1 MRTTTRGALMLA
13 SGIPASG
20 FAAQYNLG
28 PPQTPIASQIYDLH
42 TFILTICVVIFVL
55 VFGVMFYSIFKHRKS
70 VGHKAANFHE
80 NTTVEVIWTIVPFLI
95 LMGMAIP
102 ATKTIIAMKD
112 TSNPDLTIKATGY
125 QWKWGYQ
132 YIKGEGDLAGVSD
145 GISFYSNL
153 STPLEQIYGKNVV
166 KSDNYLLEVDEP
178 LVVPI
183 NKKVRILITAD
194 DVIHAFWVPAFG
206 VKQDAIPGFIRDT
219 WFTVDTPGT
228 YRGQCAELCGK
239 EHGFMPIVVVAME
252 ADKYREWAAK
262 QKVKYAAPATEAAA
276 APVVVADAK
285 SADPVDG
292 KKVYE
297 GLCQVCHMA
306 GVANAPKAGDKVAWS
321 PRIKQ
326 GIGTLHQHAVK
337 GYNLMPAKG
346 GNPALSD
353 AQVHAAVDY
362 IVGLAK

>member
-1 MRTTTRGALMLA
+1 MLA
-13 SGIPASG
+13 SGIPLTG
-20 FAAQYNLG
+20 FAAQYNLIQ
-28 PPQTPIASQIYDLH
+28 PQTPIAEQIYGLH
-42 TFILTICVVIFVL
+42 TFILSICIVIFVL
-55 VFGVMFYSIFKHRKS
+55 VFGTMFYSIFKHRKS

-112 TSNPDLTIKATGY
+112 TSNPDLTIKATGH
-125 QWKWGYQ
+125 QWKWEYD

-153 STPLEQIYGKNVV
+153 ATPMDQIYDNAV
-166 KSDNYLLEVDEP
+166 KSENYLMEVDEP
-178 LVVPI
+178 LVVPVH
-183 NKKVRILITAD
+183 KKVRVLITAN

-219 WFTVDTPGT
+219 WFKVDTPGT

-239 EHGFMPIVVVAME
+239 EHGFMPIVVVALD

-262 QKVKYAAPATEAAA
+262 QKARQAPAAAAAA
-276 APVVVADAK
+276 APTAVAA
-285 SADPVDG
+285 AGPVDG

-297 GLCQVCHMA
+297 GLCQACHLV
-306 GVANAPKAGDKVAWS
+306 GVAGAPKAGDKALWG

-326 GIGTLHQHAVK
+326 GVDTLHQHAVK
-337 GYNLMPAKG
+337 GINLMPAKG

-353 AQVHAAVDY
+353 AEVYAAVDY
-362 IVGLAK
+362 LVGLAK